1 MKLKA
6 FLGISSF
13 FFFAVA
19 IIHLMR
25 VLFNWNFVIGNY
37 TIPEWMSIAA
47 FVVLIYLSIMAFRF
61 RKRL

>member
-6 FLGISSF
+6 FLGISSI

-25 VLFNWNFVIGNY
+25 VLFNWNFVIDNY
-37 TIPEWMSIAA
+37 TIPEWMSIVA